1 VSDDTSRGQDPDDR
15 AEATREQHRQAQEHN
30 PDERPPEER
39 QGGQDPTE
47 EGLLSGVPGSAANR
61 PTG

>member
-1 VSDDTSRGQDPDDR
+1 MSDERSPGQDPGDR
-15 AEATREQHRQAQEHN
+15 ADAMREHQREAQEHN

-39 QGGQDPTE
+39 QGGADPTE
-47 EGLLSGVPGSAANR
+47 ESLESGVPASAANR